1 MCQKDKMT
9 IDKQSIHNWDAAS
22 HAYDLQNE
30 TRTFNPE
37 SFHAFMQITHNTYF
51 SWLLHCIIKHK
62 SKILQD
68 KKSLHWFYVG
78 DSHRAFHK

>member
-1 MCQKDKMT
+1 MCQKGKMT

-30 TRTFNPE
+30 TLLTQK
-37 SFHAFMQITHNTYF
+37 AFM
-51 SWLLHCIIKHK
+51 LLCKLPTILIFLDYYNKTQK
-62 SKILQD
+62 QILQD
-68 KKSLHWFYVG
+68 KISLHWFYVG

>member
-1 MCQKDKMT
+1 MCQKGKMT

-30 TRTFNPE
+30 T
-37 SFHAFMQITHNTYF
+37 
-51 SWLLHCIIKHK
+51 LLTRKLSCFYANYPQYLFFLIIIIKHK

-68 KKSLHWFYVG
+68 KKSLH
-78 DSHRAFHK
+78 

>member
-30 TRTFNPE
+30 TLLTQK
-37 SFHAFMQITHNTYF
+37 AFM
-51 SWLLHCIIKHK
+51 LLCKLPTILIFLDYYNKTQK
-62 SKILQD
+62 QILQD

>member
-1 MCQKDKMT
+1 MCQKGKMT

-30 TRTFNPE
+30 TLLTQK
-37 SFHAFMQITHNTYF
+37 AFM
-51 SWLLHCIIKHK
+51 LLCKLPTILIFLDYYNKTQK
-62 SKILQD
+62 QILQD

>member
-30 TRTFNPE
+30 TLLTQK
-37 SFHAFMQITHNTYF
+37 AFM
-51 SWLLHCIIKHK
+51 LLCKLPTILIFLDYYIIKHK

>member
-51 SWLLHCIIKHK
+51 S
-62 SKILQD
+62 
-68 KKSLHWFYVG
+68 
-78 DSHRAFHK
+78 

>member
-1 MCQKDKMT
+1 MCQKGKMT

-30 TRTFNPE
+30 TLLTQK
-37 SFHAFMQITHNTYF
+37 AFM
-51 SWLLHCIIKHK
+51 LLCKLPKILIFLDYYNKTQK
-62 SKILQD
+62 QILQD